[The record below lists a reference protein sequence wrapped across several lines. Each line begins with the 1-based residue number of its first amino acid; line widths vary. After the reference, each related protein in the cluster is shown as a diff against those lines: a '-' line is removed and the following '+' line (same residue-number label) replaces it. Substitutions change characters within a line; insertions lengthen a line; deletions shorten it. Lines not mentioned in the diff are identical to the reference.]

1 MRDWQFYNIAYMQI
15 SLQNVL
21 PLFLEQGK
29 LNGSQVWNTNISFH
43 KGENIHIIAP
53 SGSGKTSL
61 IHFLYGLR
69 NDYDGHVLYDTADI
83 KNFDAEKFSV
93 WRRQHISIVF
103 QDLRLF
109 TEHTVLENLQI
120 KRSLLPF
127 HKEDRTEAM
136 ADRLGIANKLNKTCK
151 TCSYGEQQRIA
162 IIRALQQPFDFLL
175 LDEPFSHLDE
185 VNRQK
190 AMELMEEE
198 SGERNATIILADL
211 REIGYFK
218 SERKLHL

>member
-1 MRDWQFYNIAYMQI
+1 MNWQFYNISSMQI
-15 SLQNVL
+15 SLQNVS
-21 PLFLEQGK
+21 PVFFEQGK
-29 LNGSQVWNTNISFH
+29 SNGSEIWNKNVSFS

-69 NDYDGHVLYDTADI
+69 NDYKGKVCYDDADI
-83 KNFDAEKFSV
+83 KNFDAEKFSM
-93 WRRQHISIVF
+93 WRQRHISIVF

-109 TEHTVLENLQI
+109 TQHSVLQNLEI
-120 KRSLLPF
+120 KRSLFPY
-127 HKEDRTEAM
+127 HTDTRIEAM
-136 ADRLGIANKLNKTCK
+136 AKRLGIENKLNKLCS

-162 IIRALQQPFDFLL
+162 IIRSLQQPFDFLL

-185 VNRQK
+185 ANRKK

-198 SGERNATIILADL
+198 SAERKATIILADL
-211 REIGYFK
+211 REIAYFK
-218 SERKLHL
+218 SERMLHL

>member
-1 MRDWQFYNIAYMQI
+1 MQ
-15 SLQNVL
+15 LLLEKVL
-21 PLFLEQGK
+21 PVFMEATK
-29 LNGSQVWNTNISFH
+29 ITTSQVWNKSLSFN

-69 NDYDGHVLYDTADI
+69 KDYTGQIFYDSNEI

-109 TEHTVLENLQI
+109 TEQTVLQNLEI
-120 KRSLLPF
+120 KRTLLPF
-127 HKEDRTEAM
+127 HTASNIEMM
-136 ADRLGIANKLNKTCK
+136 AKRLGISDKLNTLCK

-185 VNRQK
+185 LNRKK

-198 SGERNATIILADL
+198 SSKRNATIILADL
-211 REIGYFK
+211 REIEYYK
-218 SERKLHL
+218 SERTIHL

>member
-1 MRDWQFYNIAYMQI
+1 MQI
-15 SLQNVL
+15 SLQQVV
-21 PLFLEQGK
+21 PVFLEEGETA
-29 LNGSQVWNTNISFH
+29 GSQLWNQTLSFI

-53 SGSGKTSL
+53 SGSGKTSF

-69 NDYDGHVLYDTADI
+69 NDYIGKILYDDNDI
-83 KNFDAEKFSV
+83 KNFDAEKFST
-93 WRRQHISIVF
+93 WRQQYISIIF

-109 TEHTVLENLQI
+109 TEQTVLQNLEI
-120 KRSLLPF
+120 KRLLSPW
-127 HKEDRTEAM
+127 HKQSRIIAM
-136 ADRLGIANKLNKTCK
+136 AKRLGIENKLSKRCN

-185 VNRQK
+185 NNRQI

-198 SGERNATIILADL
+198 ATERKATIILTDL
-211 REIGYFK
+211 KKIEYFNFT
-218 SERKLHL
+218 RVLYL

>member
-1 MRDWQFYNIAYMQI
+1 MQI
-15 SLQNVL
+15 SLQQVVPVFFKND
-21 PLFLEQGK
+21 K
-29 LNGSQVWNTNISFH
+29 IIGSQLWNQILQFN

-69 NDYDGHVLYDTADI
+69 NDYAGKILYDNNDI
-83 KNFDAEKFSV
+83 KNLDASKFSI
-93 WRRQHISIVF
+93 WRQEFISIVF

-109 TEHTVLENLQI
+109 NEQTVFDNINI
-120 KRSLLPF
+120 KRLLKPY
-127 HKEDRTEAM
+127 HTNSRIEAM
-136 ADRLGIANKLNKTCK
+136 AKRLGIKDTLHKLCN

-185 VNRQK
+185 NNRQLAMDLIQEEATERK
-190 AMELMEEE
+190 A
-198 SGERNATIILADL
+198 SIILADL
-211 REIGYFK
+211 SLRDYFNANQYFK
-218 SERKLHL
+218 L

>member
-1 MRDWQFYNIAYMQI
+1 MQI
-15 SLQNVL
+15 SLQQVA
-21 PLFLEQGK
+21 PVFFEAGK
-29 LNGSQVWNTNISFH
+29 VNESQVWNSHVVFK
-43 KGENIHIIAP
+43 KGEHIHIIAP

-69 NDYDGHVLYDTADI
+69 SDYRGDILYDATNI
-83 KNFDAEKFSV
+83 TGFDAEKFST
-93 WRRQHISIVF
+93 WRQRHISIVF

-109 TEHTVLENLQI
+109 TAHTVLQNLEI
-120 KRSLLPF
+120 KRSLQPY
-127 HKEDRTEAM
+127 HTESRITHM
-136 ADRLGIANKLNKTCK
+136 ASRLGIETKLNKLCS

-185 VNRQK
+185 ANRKK

-198 SGERNATIILADL
+198 SALRKATIILADL
-211 REIGYFK
+211 REIVYFK
-218 SERKLHL
+218 SERTLHL

>member
-1 MRDWQFYNIAYMQI
+1 MQI
-15 SLQNVL
+15 SLQQVV
-21 PLFLEQGK
+21 PVFLEEGETA
-29 LNGSQVWNTNISFH
+29 GSQLWNQTLSFI

-53 SGSGKTSL
+53 SGSGKTSF

-69 NDYDGHVLYDTADI
+69 NDYIGKILYDDNDI
-83 KNFDAEKFSV
+83 KNFDAEKFST
-93 WRRQHISIVF
+93 WRQQYISIIF

-109 TEHTVLENLQI
+109 TEQTVFKNLEIN
-120 KRSLLPF
+120 KLLSPW
-127 HKEDRTEAM
+127 HKQSRIIAM
-136 ADRLGIANKLNKTCK
+136 AKRLGIENKLSKRCN

-185 VNRQK
+185 NNRQI

-198 SGERNATIILADL
+198 ATERKATIILTDL
-211 REIGYFK
+211 KKIEFFNFTRVLY
-218 SERKLHL
+218 L

>member
-1 MRDWQFYNIAYMQI
+1 MQI
-15 SLQNVL
+15 SLQQVV
-21 PLFLEQGK
+21 PVFLEEGETA
-29 LNGSQVWNTNISFH
+29 GSQLWNQTLSFI

-53 SGSGKTSL
+53 SGSGKTSF

-69 NDYDGHVLYDTADI
+69 NDYIGKILYDDNDI
-83 KNFDAEKFSV
+83 KNFDAEKFST
-93 WRRQHISIVF
+93 WRQQYISIIF

-109 TEHTVLENLQI
+109 TEQTVLQNLEI
-120 KRSLLPF
+120 KRLLSPW
-127 HKEDRTEAM
+127 HKQSRIIAM
-136 ADRLGIANKLNKTCK
+136 AKRLGIENKLSKRCN

-185 VNRQK
+185 NNRQK

-198 SGERNATIILADL
+198 ATERKATIILTDL
-211 REIGYFK
+211 KKIEYFNFT
-218 SERKLHL
+218 RVLYL

>member
-1 MRDWQFYNIAYMQI
+1 MQI
-15 SLQNVL
+15 VLQQVL
-21 PLFLEQGK
+21 PVFFEADK
-29 LNGSQVWNTNISFH
+29 VNASQVWNKNLSFN

-69 NDYDGHVLYDTADI
+69 NDYSGNILYDSNDI
-83 KNFDAEKFSV
+83 KNFDTEKFST
-93 WRRQHISIVF
+93 WRQRHISIVF

-109 TEHTVLENLQI
+109 TEHTVLQNLEI
-120 KRSLLPF
+120 KRNLAPF
-127 HKEDRTEAM
+127 AAENTISAM
-136 ADRLGIANKLNKTCK
+136 AERLGIKRKLNKLCK

-185 VNRQK
+185 ANREK

-198 SGERNATIILADL
+198 SKKRNATIVLADL
-211 REIGYFK
+211 REITYFNA
-218 SERKLHL
+218 ERTIHL

>member
-1 MRDWQFYNIAYMQI
+1 MQI
-15 SLQNVL
+15 LLENVL
-21 PLFLEQGK
+21 PVFFETNK
-29 LNGSQVWNTNISFH
+29 AMTSEVWSKSLTFN

-69 NDYDGHVLYDTADI
+69 NDYQGNISYDSNNI
-83 KNFDAEKFSV
+83 KNFNAEKFSI
-93 WRRQHISIVF
+93 WRKQHVSIVF

-109 TEHTVLENLQI
+109 MEQTVLQNLEI
-120 KRSLLPF
+120 KRILSPF
-127 HKEDRTEAM
+127 HSESHITVM
-136 ADRLGIANKLNKTCK
+136 AQRLGIENKLGKLCK

-185 VNRQK
+185 ANRQK

-198 SGERNATIILADL
+198 SKKRNATIVLADL
-211 REIGYFK
+211 REITYFR
-218 SERKLHL
+218 SERTLHL